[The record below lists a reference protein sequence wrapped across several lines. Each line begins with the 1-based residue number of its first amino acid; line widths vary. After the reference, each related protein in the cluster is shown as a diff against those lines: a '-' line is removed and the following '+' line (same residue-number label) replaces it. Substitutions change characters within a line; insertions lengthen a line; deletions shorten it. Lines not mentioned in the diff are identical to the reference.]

1 MFDLIPVGMQQ
12 SRIVGGSQA
21 EQNEWPWQVSLQL
34 YRGAWF
40 HFCGGSLIDHR
51 WVLTAAHCLD
61 GMEYVTC
68 IISARSTNRLGSL
81 AVRTFSKVKNR
92 RNGKH

>member
-40 HFCGGSLIDHR
+40 HFCGGSLIDNR

-61 GMEYVTC
+61 GMEYVY
-68 IISARSTNRLGSL
+68 SNMHY
-81 AVRTFSKVKNR
+81 FSSF
-92 RNGKH
+92 H